1 MISAAVENRL
11 FLLARARPVMFW
23 AAVSPD
29 LATDDWHGFR
39 TTKAV
44 DLSGELPFARDKRV
58 SLEKCGLAL
67 GPGGVTHESPL
78 ASCAAQRQKSS
89 WVSTSQLCNP
99 LAKSGSKARNV
110 LAARDHRQTGAMRLK
125 AAAGSR
131 WAKSQMITWPMPVE
145 CRESH
150 RTGAR
155 REGVHCK
162 AQLLETSKLT

>member
-1 MISAAVENRL
+1 MIGMGSGRPRLWTCLENSHLRGINVY
-11 FLLARARPVMFW
+11 RWRN
-23 AAVSPD
+23 
-29 LATDDWHGFR
+29 
-39 TTKAV
+39 V
-44 DLSGELPFARDKRV
+44 D
-58 SLEKCGLAL
+58 SLWGR
-67 GPGGVTHESPL
+67 PGGVTHESPL

-162 AQLLETSKLT
+162 AQLLETLKLT